1 LDSFLQEF
9 AETLL
14 VAGPAYSFLFAFL
27 ETVWLTGVVI
37 PTGPV
42 VIFSTALASEAG
54 SPIWPIWV
62 AMVVGGGLGDS
73 IHFWIGHR
81 AGDRTIEVRGP
92 LGRSIARNEPRARAM
107 FERHPSVAVSM
118 ARLISFVRTLT
129 PRIAGMTD
137 LSYRRFLL
145 FDALGLLGW
154 SLLYVGI
161 GVFAGES
168 WQRVSSGVGLG
179 LTLLFLSVGALAWKR
194 VRTRRGAR
202 QATIAV
208 EDDVDP

>member
-1 LDSFLQEF
+1 LDPLLQRI
-9 AETLL
+9 AEALL

-42 VIFSTALASEAG
+42 VIFATALAAEAG
-54 SPIWPIWV
+54 APIWPIWA

-81 AGDRTIEVRGP
+81 IGDRTIMVRGP
-92 LGRSIARNEPRARAM
+92 IGRSIARNEPRARAM
-107 FERHPSVAVSM
+107 FERHPSVAVAM

-137 LSYRRFLL
+137 LPYRRFLL
-145 FDALGLLGW
+145 FDAVGLMGW
-154 SLLYVGI
+154 SLLYMGI
-161 GVFAGES
+161 GVFAGEN
-168 WQRVSSGVGLG
+168 WKRVSSGIGLG
-179 LTLLFLSVGALAWKR
+179 LTILFLSVGTLAWR
-194 VRTRRGAR
+194 GVRARRGSR
-202 QATIAV
+202 QSTVAV
-208 EDDVDP
+208 EEQDSP